1 MPSGGG
7 GTDTDLV
14 LQITLLEAQHDDD
27 EQSGVEQHGD
37 DPTTQRQV
45 AMLQVV
51 LDHVFKFGHVV
62 HHTHCSGVAKHNKHG
77 RDKDHPVER
86 SEVRDLLL
94 HRFLVANVEQL
105 VKQSELRNR
114 EGYRPYL
121 DQDNKTQG
129 RIVTQVDNIDEGKED
144 RKARDDSSKNRR
156 LLLLL
161 FYRVKP
167 NTETDQEY

>member
-1 MPSGGG
+1 M
-7 GTDTDLV
+7 
-14 LQITLLEAQHDDD
+14 
-27 EQSGVEQHGD
+27 
-37 DPTTQRQV
+37 
-45 AMLQVV
+45 
-51 LDHVFKFGHVV
+51 
-62 HHTHCSGVAKHNKHG
+62 
-77 RDKDHPVER
+77 
-86 SEVRDLLL
+86 RDLLL

-129 RIVTQVDNIDEGKED
+129 RVVTQVDDIDEGKED